1 MPKPYKYQVVSTIL
15 EVELLPVFYNG
26 NVEVAKKIVQ
36 SCVDGGV
43 KAIEFTNRGDLAYQ
57 VFSELSEWCEYEMPH
72 VVIGA
77 GTILEPET
85 ASLYINSGANFIVSP
100 ILNSE
105 IAVTCH
111 RRRVTH
117 IPGCQTPSEI
127 SEAEE
132 MGVNLIKVFPAQVLT
147 PAFIKAVL
155 GPCPNSLLM
164 PSGGVKASQKDIV
177 EWIQAGAK
185 T

>member
-1 MPKPYKYQVVSTIL
+1 MSMPKPYKYQVVSTIL

-77 GTILEPET
+77 GTILEP
-85 ASLYINSGANFIVSP
+85 
-100 ILNSE
+100 
-105 IAVTCH
+105 
-111 RRRVTH
+111 H